1 MGVNLEI
8 RSNEVVIMELDEEI
22 IKDQK
27 YADTLEKKRVETQ
40 MREIDDSIRFDPDKD
55 RIMELVKKYEPY
67 PVTLTSEEAAE
78 YGILVPESSMIT
90 IERLKTKNKL
100 TRLKDFLFGLFGP

>member
-1 MGVNLEI
+1 VGVNLEI

-78 YGILVPESSMIT
+78 YGVLVPDGSMIT
-90 IERLKTKNKL
+90 IERLKAKSKL
-100 TRLKDFLFGLFGP
+100 RRLKDLLFGLLGP